1 MNEQQREY
9 VRCARYDGPGRIVVA
24 KLARPTCP
32 REGVLVQVEQTG
44 ICGSDLVVYS
54 GAREQPGNAP
64 GHEFSGT
71 IIEVGE
77 DVQGFAAGDRVCAES
92 FSHCGACDFCRR
104 GDYNLC
110 VQRVYM
116 PDTGPSG
123 FSEIAAVPASALHR
137 LPDTVDFELGALVEP
152 LAVGLHALGRI
163 VEAPVQRLLIIGAGT
178 IGLGTLLCARARGIR
193 DVRIVAKYPH
203 QADLARRFGAAEVL
217 EPDRYLRQ
225 GVDGQPDAIISTS
238 TSGEAL
244 SQAIRVCR
252 RRGTIVM
259 TSAYTVDTTVQFRPV
274 VSEELYLVGSIAYAE
289 GETSPDF
296 DVIIDWLAERI
307 LQPRPLISHRFKL
320 DEIGTAFQVAQDKST
335 ESVKVHIRMQG

>member
-1 MNEQQREY
+1 
-9 VRCARYDGPGRIVVA
+9 VVTKLGR
-24 KLARPTCP
+24 PPCP
-32 REGVLVQVEQTG
+32 REGVLVQVEWAG

-54 GAREQPGNAP
+54 GAREQPGNPP

-77 DVQGFAAGDRVCAES
+77 AVQDFVVGDRVCAES
-92 FSHCGACDFCRR
+92 FSHCGACNFCQR

-137 LPDTVDFELGALVEP
+137 LPDAVDFELGALVEP

-163 VEAPVQRLLIIGAGT
+163 VEAPVHRLLIIGAGT
-178 IGLGTLLCARARGIR
+178 IGLSTLLCAKARGIK

-203 QADLARRFGAAEVL
+203 QADLARRFGANEVL
-217 EPDRYLRQ
+217 EPHRYLRQ
-225 GVDGQPDAIISTS
+225 GVDGQPDAIVSTS

-244 SQAIRVCR
+244 SQAIRICR
-252 RRGTIVM
+252 RRGTIVL
-259 TSAYTVDTTVQFRPV
+259 TSAYTADTTVQLRSM
-274 VSEELYLVGSIAYAE
+274 VSEELYLAGAIAYAQS
-289 GETSPDF
+289 ETGPDF
-296 DVIIDWLAERI
+296 DVIIAWLADGI
-307 LQPRPLISHRFKL
+307 LQPRSLISHRFKL
-320 DEIGTAFQVAQDKST
+320 DDIAKAFRVAQDKST
-335 ESVKVHIRMQG
+335 GSVKVHIRMHG